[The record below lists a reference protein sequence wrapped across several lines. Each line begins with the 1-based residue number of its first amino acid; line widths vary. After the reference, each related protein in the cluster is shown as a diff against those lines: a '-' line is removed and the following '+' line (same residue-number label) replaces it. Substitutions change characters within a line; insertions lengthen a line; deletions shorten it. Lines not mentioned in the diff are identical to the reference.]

1 MGVLSRFRN
10 PQPRPRAPALNPD
23 PRASAAD
30 IRSMTG
36 SSVGPGGQAR
46 VHHEK
51 TGDRRQADFHTTTA
65 NRSRV
70 GPYKGNGPPEAA

>member
-10 PQPRPRAPALNPD
+10 PQPRPKAPALNPD
-23 PRASAAD
+23 PRASQAD

-36 SSVGPGGQAR
+36 SSVGKGGQAK
-46 VHHEK
+46 VHHSVE
-51 TGDRRQADFHTTTA
+51 GDRRQGIRTSTA

-70 GPYKGNGPPEAA
+70 GPYKSNEPPDAA